1 MDREI
6 STCLK
11 GQRNLSLSKR
21 TEITSRLRFL
31 SESRIHRR
39 SLSPSRLS
47 PRQNQFPP
55 QSVFCLLFMNLL
67 FEGAGPGGWRD
78 SLPLLFSCWF
88 RVGRPKVPT
97 EHGRGERPHGW
108 RNQILTLEPFR
119 EEEKTTAGTRR
130 LELQLRKCGRGD
142 KRHVRGKEEEIP

>member
-1 MDREI
+1 M
-6 STCLK
+6 
-11 GQRNLSLSKR
+11 SKR

-55 QSVFCLLFMNLL
+55 QKICVMFAIYELVV
-67 FEGAGPGGWRD
+67 GGGRTWRLERFPA
-78 SLPLLFSCWF
+78 SPFPRWF
-88 RVGRPKVPT
+88 RVGRPSVPA
-97 EHGRGERPHGW
+97 EHSFGERPHGR
-108 RNQILTLEPFR
+108 RNQILTPEPFR

-130 LELQLRKCGRGD
+130 LELQLRKWAGVK
-142 KRHVRGKEEEIP
+142 KRHVQGKEEEIL